1 MPTSRKHGLKQF
13 RLDPRK
19 LKRAKRL
26 LGASTEHEA
35 LDRALDEVIIEHE
48 RNRRALEAN
57 ERFLSSGIQIRD
69 VFGRSETGTTRWF
82 PLED

>member
-1 MPTSRKHGLKQF
+1 MPTSRRHGLRQF

-19 LKRAKRL
+19 LKQAKRL
-26 LGASTEHEA
+26 LGASTEDEA

-57 ERFLSSGIQIRD
+57 DRFLSSGIRIRD
-69 VFGRSETGTTRWF
+69 VFDRVAE
-82 PLED
+82 